1 MYIVPE
7 QVPTQY
13 GGISVDF
20 YECSPEFTI
29 DDPVTEITVKPAT
42 KQLVEIIINEV
53 SYITF
58 LQSCIIS
65 EKMHTHLGASCGGWE
80 VCYWAEFV
88 PKHGYMVLIQKTKKM
103 APNDEPVVSDSFT
116 ISDLGVELISTNIDG
131 NLNKRT
137 LDTDNM

>member
-1 MYIVPE
+1 MKSVSKIFILHVSIEGSVVISPFLTQRTKSKFVFADPTRTAETLFNLINLINGNMYIVPE

-20 YECSPEFTI
+20 CECSPEFTI

-65 EKMHTHLGASCGGWE
+65 ES
-80 VCYWAEFV
+80 
-88 PKHGYMVLIQKTKKM
+88 LI
-103 APNDEPVVSDSFT
+103 VSF
-116 ISDLGVELISTNIDG
+116 
-131 NLNKRT
+131 
-137 LDTDNM
+137 